1 MPGSKIVV
9 VFHSDEC
16 HFCHEYLPRFR
27 AVAAKYRGR
36 LPIKSVKL
44 VPKNLAL
51 LDRYKIEGL
60 PTTAILDGANDEKL
74 VKKLEGAITD
84 AELVKLFEKACS

>member
-9 VFHSDEC
+9 VFHSDDC

-36 LPIKSVKL
+36 LPIKSVK
-44 VPKNLAL
+44 VVARNIAL

-60 PTTAILDGANDEKL
+60 PTTAILEGADEKL
-74 VKKLEGAITD
+74 VKKIEGAITN
-84 AELVKLFEKACS
+84 AEIVKLFEKACG